1 MLDTIVPRLDCG
13 LAPACRLTAAA
24 PRGLLRATSQDITTA
39 LEPKGGG
46 PGLRDEAA
54 GFVLGQEEKASG
66 AGEGSL
72 TESGRKKGSLTGSV
86 KRDDS

>member
-1 MLDTIVPRLDCG
+1 MAWPL
-13 LAPACRLTAAA
+13 LADSLLLPTLQQP

-54 GFVLGQEEKASG
+54 GFVLAQEEKASG

>member
-1 MLDTIVPRLDCG
+1 MAWPL
-13 LAPACRLTAAA
+13 LADSLLLPTFQQP

>member
-1 MLDTIVPRLDCG
+1 MAWPL
-13 LAPACRLTAAA
+13 LADSLLLPTFQQP

-39 LEPKGGG
+39 LEPKGSG

-54 GFVLGQEEKASG
+54 GFVLGQEEKTSG